1 MLGHNLVAAWVAAMV
16 ASMVVSME
24 KLLAGMKVLKTVA
37 Y

>member
-1 MLGHNLVAAWVAAMV
+1 MGHNLVAAWVAAMV